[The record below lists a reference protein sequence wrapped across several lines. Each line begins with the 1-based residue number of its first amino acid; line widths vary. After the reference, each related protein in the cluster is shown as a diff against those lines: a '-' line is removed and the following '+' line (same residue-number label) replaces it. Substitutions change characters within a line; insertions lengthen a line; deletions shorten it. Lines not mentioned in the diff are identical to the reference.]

1 MGILRFN
8 LFVSLYILL
17 DGSGL
22 FKFVLV
28 KKTSNMIFNQTIL
41 CTIWLIV
48 VSFSAIAQE
57 SVFTDDEKI
66 QLAKSIEASCIQLEL
81 SEEQIPKYSEIEMK
95 FALQMQSLKSSDQ
108 SRISK
113 IKQLKTIVDSMNNEM
128 KALLSEEQYLVFEE
142 IQKKRLGSLR
152 ENRQ

>member
-8 LFVSLYILL
+8 LFVSRHILL
-17 DGSGL
+17 DDSGL

-28 KKTSNMIFNQTIL
+28 KKTSNMIFNQTLL

-48 VSFSAIAQE
+48 VSSSAIAQE

-66 QLAKSIEASCIQLEL
+66 QLAKSIEASCVQLEL
-81 SEEQIPKYSEIEMK
+81 SEEQIPKYTEIEMK

-152 ENRQ
+152 ENTQ